1 MSEIG
6 DAAMEAL
13 TRSFLLGTAR
23 HPAPV
28 AAWQGLV
35 TSGSPP
41 SELTA
46 LALLGQRLRYRR
58 HGPPP
63 DAVAPA
69 PVEDARKIVPE
80 AARALMRQLVDF
92 RNGDPSDIAAL
103 ALADACHRRRLRP
116 HPFDLPRLRT
126 FTKRHGELLGSYAS
140 AWAARGEEG
149 EKTNSRYFDVDT
161 LDESNWTAARPA
173 ARVAFIAAMRAREPE
188 RARILVEASFASDP
202 APTRARLL
210 DALVRGIS
218 PADVPFLEALAK
230 DRAPSVRER
239 AERLLKY
246 IPGTAS
252 TDGRLRDLVDRTKT
266 SAGGLLRRRKK
277 LSLELPATLQEAPA
291 ALADDRARHWAAEQY
306 VGIGLDAIAAAFALL
321 IEEMVAAAAD
331 DVQLLALFARQASIE
346 GRLDVLAA
354 IVREHAAD
362 AWIDAI
368 GPVDAAGGMAQWQDD
383 AALEAWCHAAL
394 APELWPALPSAPHL
408 DGLYTFLRRPLPP
421 AQGRELLRSRAF
433 AAMASA
439 DPLPAMVGQLCVAVA
454 ALTPAPLRS
463 ELRATLA
470 ALASEEPLRAVLL
483 LDCLALLD
491 PSTP

>member
-1 MSEIG
+1 MDGLMSEIG

-63 DAVAPA
+63 DAVASA
-69 PVEDARKIVPE
+69 PIEDARKIVPE

-161 LDESNWTAARPA
+161 LDESNCTAARPA
-173 ARVAFIAAMRAREPE
+173 ACCGGAR
-188 RARILVEASFASDP
+188 S
-202 APTRARLL
+202 
-210 DALVRGIS
+210 S
-218 PADVPFLEALAK
+218 PSSCPRRCKRHPPHWLMTA
-230 DRAPSVRER
+230 
-239 AERLLKY
+239 
-246 IPGTAS
+246 PGTGPPSNMSESAS
-252 TDGRLRDLVDRTKT
+252 TP
-266 SAGGLLRRRKK
+266 LRRR
-277 LSLELPATLQEAPA
+277 
-291 ALADDRARHWAAEQY
+291 
-306 VGIGLDAIAAAFALL
+306 
-321 IEEMVAAAAD
+321 
-331 DVQLLALFARQASIE
+331 
-346 GRLDVLAA
+346 
-354 IVREHAAD
+354 
-362 AWIDAI
+362 
-368 GPVDAAGGMAQWQDD
+368 
-383 AALEAWCHAAL
+383 
-394 APELWPALPSAPHL
+394 
-408 DGLYTFLRRPLPP
+408 
-421 AQGRELLRSRAF
+421 SR
-433 AAMASA
+433 
-439 DPLPAMVGQLCVAVA
+439 C
-454 ALTPAPLRS
+454 
-463 ELRATLA
+463 
-470 ALASEEPLRAVLL
+470 
-483 LDCLALLD
+483 
-491 PSTP
+491 